1 MRVPLVRGR
10 DFSAADIADGP
21 LVAIVNETLA
31 RRLWPRGDPLG
42 QRLRGGDEKE
52 PWRDV
57 VGVVRDVKYANLTES
72 ARGAFYVPMQQRA
85 DSPLSLV
92 VRTAGDS
99 AAALSSIADIARS
112 LDGDLPL
119 FEVQTLEQSVR
130 RAVNL
135 RRASASLFGVF
146 GGLTLL
152 LAAIGV
158 YGVTAHSVS
167 LRTREVG
174 IRMSLGA
181 RATDVFRM
189 FVRESLSLSLIGVAV
204 GLGISA
210 AVSKLMTA
218 FLFGLTSMDTVTFIA
233 GSTILC
239 LVAVAASYIPARR
252 AALVDPLS
260 ALRHE

>member
-1 MRVPLVRGR
+1 MRSRWL
-10 DFSAADIADGP
+10 ADGP

-31 RRLWPRGDPLG
+31 RRLWPGGDPLG
-42 QRLRGGDEKE
+42 KRLRGGDEKE

-57 VGVVRDVKYANLTES
+57 VGVVRDVKSANLTES
-72 ARGAFYVPMQQRA
+72 ARGAFYVPVRQRA

-92 VRTAGDS
+92 VRTAGDA
-99 AAALSSIADIARS
+99 AAALSSITDIARN

-189 FVRESLSLSLIGVAV
+189 FVGESLSLSFVGVAV

-210 AVSKLMTA
+210 AVSRLMTA
-218 FLFGLTSMDTVTFIA
+218 FLFGLTSMDTVTFVA

-239 LVAVAASYIPARR
+239 LVALAASYIPARR
-252 AALVDPLS
+252 AALVDPLT
-260 ALRHE
+260 ALRHD